1 MLSSPT
7 SEYESNKFEFIFS
20 KFAFVSGGGMFMSVA
35 KVDMAGY
42 HLPIS
47 QKANAILKSTSYG

>member
-42 HLPIS
+42 PLPIS
-47 QKANAILKSTSYG
+47 QKANAILKST